1 MLETQT
7 VNHNQDALNNTTTT
21 HNEPIYKTF
30 SPVGESTEFVP
41 TTNLDDVSEQQE
53 IFEEF
58 GASFVPKEKSLKSLI
73 NDMYLEE
80 DSEDP
85 FYIID
90 LSKVV
95 RQMLQW
101 KAYLPRVTPFYAIKC
116 NPSPAIMRIVEA
128 MGGGFDCASKQEI
141 GAAALLLRGENA
153 SRIIYA
159 NPCKQASHMRY
170 ARGAGV
176 EMVTCDNEDEL
187 RKIKKHWPEAR
198 VIIRIV
204 TDDSTSVCRF
214 SSKFGAHLKDCPRL
228 VRVARELDLNLV
240 GISFHVGSGC
250 FDKIAFVKAI
260 QSAREVFDIAESEA
274 GFKLSLLDI
283 GGGFPGID
291 EEGKPTFVDVAN
303 AIRDLM
309 DNLFPPHVQIIGEPG
324 RYFACASHTL
334 VTNIFAR
341 RKVHKIDKDE
351 EGSDFLYYINDGV
364 YQSFNC
370 LLFDHA
376 KISTVR
382 AIRMGSEFEDGD
394 GQELTGPKYKSTIF
408 GPTCDS
414 MDCIVKGVDLPELD
428 LGDVLYFPDFGAYTV
443 AASSAFNGFKTTT
456 FKYIWRN

>member
-1 MLETQT
+1 MVEVQT
-7 VNHNQDALNNTTTT
+7 TANQDAALLNND
-21 HNEPIYKTF
+21 NNN
-30 SPVGESTEFVP
+30 SPSESTDFVP
-41 TTNLDDVSEQQE
+41 STNLDDVSEQQE

-58 GASFVPKEKSLKSLI
+58 GASFIPKEKSLKSLI

-80 DSEDP
+80 DSEDA

-90 LSKVV
+90 LSKIV

-170 ARGAGV
+170 ARGANV

-187 RKIKKHWPEAR
+187 RKLKAHWPEAK

-228 VRVARELDLNLV
+228 VRVAKELDLNLY

-250 FDKIAFVKAI
+250 FDKIAFVKAV
-260 QSAREVFDIAESEA
+260 QAAREVFDIAEREA
-274 GFKLSLLDI
+274 GFKLKLLDI

-291 EEGKPTFVDVAN
+291 EVGKPTFIEIAN

-309 DNLFPPHVQIIGEPG
+309 DKLFPEDVQIIGEPG

-341 RKVHKIDKDE
+341 RKVHKVDKDE

-382 AIRMGSEFEDGD
+382 SIRMGKEFEEGD
-394 GQELTGPKYKSTIF
+394 GLQEEQGQKFVSTIF

-414 MDCIVKGVDLPELD
+414 MDCIVKGIELPELD